1 MFLLLNIKKQNKKKQ
16 NTNNIKTKK
25 KKKKTKPRD
34 CTWKILY
41 VKQLCPNAL
50 PWKALMSSS
59 VKQNDRRGLERVRL
73 ARFQ

>member
-1 MFLLLNIKKQNKKKQ
+1 MFLLLNIKKQNKKKTKHQQHQ
-16 NTNNIKTKK
+16 NQK